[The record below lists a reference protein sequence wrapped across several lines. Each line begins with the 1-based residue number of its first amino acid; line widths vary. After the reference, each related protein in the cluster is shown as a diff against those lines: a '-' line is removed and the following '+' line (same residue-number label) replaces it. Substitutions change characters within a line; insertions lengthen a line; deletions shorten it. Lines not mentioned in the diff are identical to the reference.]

1 MPSHQNLLL
10 LIIPISDDPE
20 SFAWAELDRDLSL
33 MHLRIERGD
42 GDAWECIGFQQEGWS
57 MELQKLMDNFLHVD
71 ASLNRAAGGSFFQL
85 KDGVGPPLETSL
97 DDAM

>member
-1 MPSHQNLLL
+1 
-10 LIIPISDDPE
+10 
-20 SFAWAELDRDLSL
+20 
-33 MHLRIERGD
+33 
-42 GDAWECIGFQQEGWS
+42 